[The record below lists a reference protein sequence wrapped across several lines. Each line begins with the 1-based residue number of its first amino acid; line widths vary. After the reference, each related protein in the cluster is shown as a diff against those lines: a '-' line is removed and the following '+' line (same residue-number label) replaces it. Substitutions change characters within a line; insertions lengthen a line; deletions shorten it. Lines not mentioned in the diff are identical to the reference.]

1 MRQCKAN
8 DAVELTN
15 RELTPE
21 GFLVAPGILARTG
34 IQEYLAYELGL
45 DAVDPTKRV
54 KLYRPADEVFHPES
68 IASFENKPITIE
80 HPPNGVNADNWAEL
94 AKGEVRDIKPFG
106 DYMEGTLIVK
116 SKDAIEAIQ
125 SGKNQ
130 LSNGYT
136 FFLDWSPGT
145 TPDGKA
151 YDGVQRNIRGNHL
164 AIVDAAR
171 CGSAC
176 RISDSQPL
184 GGNTMADANLR
195 KVTVDGIPLEVSET
209 AAAAIDKLTKERD
222 TAVQTAA
229 EAQKKLQFEGNDYA
243 PAELLKVAQDQKA
256 QITELQKD
264 VMTPAARDAMVH
276 EWVKLAADAKR
287 LAPDVTTD
295 GKTCLAIRRE
305 VITSVAAKDA
315 KAKAA
320 VDAVLGS
327 KAVNDAEPEMVRAA
341 FEVLAALVQEPEQQA
356 NDSAA
361 AASALLGSKQN
372 AGQKKLVGRDAMIA
386 RQQAAYRGD
395 KE

>member
-1 MRQCKAN
+1 
-8 DAVELTN
+8 
-15 RELTPE
+15 
-21 GFLVAPGILARTG
+21 
-34 IQEYLAYELGL
+34 
-45 DAVDPTKRV
+45 
-54 KLYRPADEVFHPES
+54 
-68 IASFENKPITIE
+68 
-80 HPPNGVNADNWAEL
+80 
-94 AKGEVRDIKPFG
+94 
-106 DYMEGTLIVK
+106 
-116 SKDAIEAIQ
+116 
-125 SGKNQ
+125 
-130 LSNGYT
+130 
-136 FFLDWSPGT
+136 
-145 TPDGKA
+145 
-151 YDGVQRNIRGNHL
+151 
-164 AIVDAAR
+164 
-171 CGSAC
+171 
-176 RISDSQPL
+176 
-184 GGNTMADANLR
+184 MADANLR

-229 EAQKKLQFEGNDYA
+229 DAQKKLQFEGKDYA

-256 QITELQKD
+256 QIAELQKD

-305 VITSVAAKDA
+305 VITAVAAKDA

-327 KAVNDAEPEMVRAA
+327 KAVNDAEPETVRAA
-341 FEVLAALVQEPEQQA
+341 FGVLAALVQEPEQQT

-361 AASALLGSKQN
+361 AANALLGGKQN
-372 AGQKKLVGRDAMIA
+372 EGQKKLVGRDAMIA